1 MKIERELFID
11 VAKKLGINTE
21 LVETPMG
28 LMFKYG
34 STRDSFDIWQASA
47 QREGYKLVPT
57 EATEIMTN
65 DGCDSISYG
74 RTNEENVKRIYKAM
88 IGASE

>member
-1 MKIERELFID
+1 MTERELFI
-11 VAKKLGINTE
+11 VAAKKLGINTE

-47 QREGYKLVPT
+47 QREGYKLVPCEPT
-57 EATEIMTN
+57 KAMMQAVVDE
-65 DGCDSISYG
+65 
-74 RTNEENVKRIYKAM
+74 VKKSGHLVDFYKAM
-88 IGASE
+88 IGAIK